1 MERGRGRMSEDFP
14 EPSQSPEI
22 RREDS
27 RGLSVIRTRTQKL
40 RSVSTPAAYT
50 NSDTQTLR
58 ILRVGKYP
66 GKVLNCNP
74 GHI

>member
-27 RGLSVIRTRTQKL
+27 RGLSVIRSRAQKL
-40 RSVSTPAAYT
+40 RSVLTPTAYT
-50 NSDTQTLR
+50 YSDTQALR
-58 ILRVGKYP
+58 ILRVEKYIP
-66 GKVLNCNP
+66 GKC
-74 GHI
+74 